1 MTDDKIVTAENAEQN
16 LSQGTRKASVNDFA
30 ERRGGTI
37 MQISIL
43 AKGFKN
49 MTHGVVLDPH
59 LHLVATAVNDDLG
72 VRLCWRK
79 SR

>member
-1 MTDDKIVTAENAEQN
+1 
-16 LSQGTRKASVNDFA
+16 
-30 ERRGGTI
+30 
-37 MQISIL
+37 
-43 AKGFKN
+43 

-72 VRLCWRK
+72 VRLWRQK

>member
-1 MTDDKIVTAENAEQN
+1 
-16 LSQGTRKASVNDFA
+16 
-30 ERRGGTI
+30 
-37 MQISIL
+37 MQLYIR

-59 LHLVATAVNDDLG
+59 LHFVATAVKCDLG

-79 SR
+79 SRQTHECEHCETAKS